1 MNEFDEEKAKIE
13 LENGYNYA
21 ENILKDT
28 DKTEKLLQRLEQ
40 KLKLIPAAGSTL
52 AMIPILISL
61 VRSYIRKEYKDVPI
75 GTIVAIISALI
86 YCLSPVDAIPDIIPG
101 FGYVDDAAVVA
112 ACLKLVKSDVD
123 EYQKWREENNKI
135 INV

>member
-1 MNEFDEEKAKIE
+1 
-13 LENGYNYA
+13 
-21 ENILKDT
+21 
-28 DKTEKLLQRLEQ
+28 
-40 KLKLIPAAGSTL
+40 
-52 AMIPILISL
+52 MIPILISL

-135 INV
+135 INF